1 MKIQIISI
9 LLILLYLPLNARLLN
24 ISIEKRASEE
34 IKKYSSFNLILEKE
48 YYTNFPTSEIEK
60 NIYKL
65 TEHFVKSI
73 MLNKTDYSLL
83 NSNYKEVNKYL
94 IQSELIDNKFLKYK
108 IFKIK
113 NINGIFK
120 SYSLIYTKMGFY
132 KLELYIENNVEPI
145 KIFNLNITY
154 FLKNSD
160 KISNEM
166 IFSPNEWK

>member
-1 MKIQIISI
+1 MKIQITAV
-9 LLILLYLPLNARLLN
+9 LLTLLNLSLNARLLN
-24 ISIEKRASEE
+24 ISIERRVNEE
-34 IKKYSSFNLILEKE
+34 IKTYSSFNLILEKE
-48 YYTNFPTSEIEK
+48 YYTGLPTSEIEK

-73 MLNKTDYSLL
+73 MLNKINYGLL

-108 IFKIK
+108 VFKIK

-120 SYSLIYTKMGFY
+120 SYSLIYTKKGFY
-132 KLELYIENNVEPI
+132 KLELYIENNTEPL
-145 KIFNLNITY
+145 KILNLNITY
-154 FLKNSD
+154 FLKTSD

-166 IFSPNEWK
+166 IFSPKE

>member
-113 NINGIFK
+113 NINGISK
-120 SYSLIYTKMGFY
+120 SYSLIYTKTGFY
-132 KLELYIENNVEPI
+132 KLELYIENNAEPI

-166 IFSPNEWK
+166 IFSPNE

>member
-1 MKIQIISI
+1 MKIQIIAM
-9 LLILLYLPLNARLLN
+9 LLILLYFPLNARLLN
-24 ISIEKRASEE
+24 ISIDKKAKEE

-48 YYTNFPTSEIEK
+48 YYTDFPTSEIEK

-65 TEHFVKSI
+65 TENFVKSI
-73 MLNKTDYSLL
+73 ILNKPDYNLL
-83 NSNYKEVNKYL
+83 NSNYKEANKYL

-120 SYSLIYTKMGFY
+120 SYSLIYTKKGFY
-132 KLELYIENNVEPI
+132 KLELYIEKNTEPI

-154 FLKNSD
+154 FLKNLD

-166 IFSPNEWK
+166 IFSLKE

>member
-166 IFSPNEWK
+166 IFSPNE

>member
-83 NSNYKEVNKYL
+83 NSNYKEINKYL

-120 SYSLIYTKMGFY
+120 SYSLIYTKTGFY

-166 IFSPNEWK
+166 IFSPNE

>member
-1 MKIQIISI
+1 MRIQIIAM
-9 LLILLYLPLNARLLN
+9 LLILLDFPLNARLLN
-24 ISIEKRASEE
+24 ISIEKRVKEE

-48 YYTNFPTSEIEK
+48 YYTDFPTSEIEK

-65 TEHFVKSI
+65 TENFVKSI
-73 MLNKTDYSLL
+73 ILNKPDYNLL
-83 NSNYKEVNKYL
+83 NSNYKEANKYL

-120 SYSLIYTKMGFY
+120 SYSLIYTKKGFY
-132 KLELYIENNVEPI
+132 KLELYIEKNTEPI

-154 FLKNSD
+154 FLKNLD

-166 IFSPNEWK
+166 IFSLKE

>member
-1 MKIQIISI
+1 MKIQIILV
-9 LLILLYLPLNARLLN
+9 LLTLLDFSLNARLLD
-24 ISIEKRASEE
+24 ISIEKRANEE
-34 IKKYSSFNLILEKE
+34 IKKYSSYNLILEKE

-60 NIYKL
+60 NIYNL

-73 MLNKTDYSLL
+73 MLNKANYGLL
-83 NSNYKEVNKYL
+83 NLNYREANKYL
-94 IQSELIDNKFLKYK
+94 IQSELIDKKFLKYK

-120 SYSLIYTKMGFY
+120 SYSLIYTKKGFY
-132 KLELYIENNVEPI
+132 KLELYIENNTEPL

-154 FLKNSD
+154 FLKSVN

-166 IFSPNEWK
+166 IFFPREWK

>member
-1 MKIQIISI
+1 MKIQITAV
-9 LLILLYLPLNARLLN
+9 LLTLLNLSLNARLLN
-24 ISIEKRASEE
+24 ISIERRANEE

-48 YYTNFPTSEIEK
+48 YYTGLPTSEIEK

-73 MLNKTDYSLL
+73 MLNKINYGLL
-83 NSNYKEVNKYL
+83 HSNYKEVNKYL

-108 IFKIK
+108 VFKIK

-120 SYSLIYTKMGFY
+120 SYSLIYTKKGFY
-132 KLELYIENNVEPI
+132 KLELYIENNTEPL
-145 KIFNLNITY
+145 KILNLNITY
-154 FLKNSD
+154 FLKTSD

-166 IFSPNEWK
+166 IFSPKE

>member
-1 MKIQIISI
+1 MKIQIIAM
-9 LLILLYLPLNARLLN
+9 LLTLLNLSLNARLLN
-24 ISIEKRASEE
+24 ISIEKRANEE

-48 YYTNFPTSEIEK
+48 YYTSLPTSEIEK

-73 MLNKTDYSLL
+73 MLNKIDYSSL
-83 NSNYKEVNKYL
+83 NLNYKEANKYL

-113 NINGIFK
+113 NINGTFK
-120 SYSLIYTKMGFY
+120 SYSLIYTKKGFY
-132 KLELYIENNVEPI
+132 KLELYIENNTESLE
-145 KIFNLNITY
+145 IFNLNITY
-154 FLKNSD
+154 FSKNSD

-166 IFSPNEWK
+166 IFSPKE

>member
-1 MKIQIISI
+1 MKTKIIAI
-9 LLILLYLPLNARLLN
+9 LLTLLNLPINARLLD
-24 ISIEKRASEE
+24 ISIETRVNEE

-60 NIYKL
+60 NIYEL

-73 MLNKTDYSLL
+73 ILNKTDYNLL

-94 IQSELIDNKFLKYK
+94 IQSELIDKKFLKYK

-120 SYSLIYTKMGFY
+120 SYSLIYTKEGFY
-132 KLELYIENNVEPI
+132 KLELYIENNTEPI

-160 KISNEM
+160 EISNEM
-166 IFSPNEWK
+166 IFSTKE

>member
-1 MKIQIISI
+1 MKIQIITMLFT
-9 LLILLYLPLNARLLN
+9 LLNFPLNARLLDL
-24 ISIEKRASEE
+24 SIEKKVNEE
-34 IKKYSSFNLILEKE
+34 IKQYSSFNLILEKE

-73 MLNKTDYSLL
+73 MINKTDYSLL
-83 NSNYKEVNKYL
+83 NLNYKEANKYL
-94 IQSELIDNKFLKYK
+94 IQSELIDTKFLKYK

-113 NINGIFK
+113 NINGNLK
-120 SYSLIYTKMGFY
+120 SYSLIYAKKGFY
-132 KLELYIENNVEPI
+132 KLELYIENNTEPI
-145 KIFNLNITY
+145 KILNLNITY

-166 IFSPNEWK
+166 IFFPKE

>member
-9 LLILLYLPLNARLLN
+9 LFVLLYFPLNARLLN

-113 NINGIFK
+113 NITGIFK
-120 SYSLIYTKMGFY
+120 SYSLIYTKTGFY
-132 KLELYIENNVEPI
+132 KLELYIENNVEPV

-166 IFSPNEWK
+166 IFSPNK

>member
-1 MKIQIISI
+1 MKIQIIAMP
-9 LLILLYLPLNARLLN
+9 LILLYFPLNARLLN
-24 ISIEKRASEE
+24 ISIEKKVKEE

-48 YYTNFPTSEIEK
+48 YYTDFPTSEIEK

-65 TEHFVKSI
+65 TENFVKSI
-73 MLNKTDYSLL
+73 ILNKPDYNLL
-83 NSNYKEVNKYL
+83 NSNYKEANKYL

-120 SYSLIYTKMGFY
+120 SYSLIYTKKGFY
-132 KLELYIENNVEPI
+132 KLELYIEKNTEPI

-154 FLKNSD
+154 FLKNLD

-166 IFSPNEWK
+166 IFSLKE

>member
-9 LLILLYLPLNARLLN
+9 LLILLYFPLNARLLN

-120 SYSLIYTKMGFY
+120 SYSLIYTQKRFY

-166 IFSPNEWK
+166 IFSPNE

>member
-1 MKIQIISI
+1 MKIQITAV
-9 LLILLYLPLNARLLN
+9 LLTLLNLSLNARLLN
-24 ISIEKRASEE
+24 ISIERRANEE

-48 YYTNFPTSEIEK
+48 YYTDFPTSEIEK

-73 MLNKTDYSLL
+73 MLNKINYGLL

-108 IFKIK
+108 VFKIK

-120 SYSLIYTKMGFY
+120 SYSLIYTKKGFY
-132 KLELYIENNVEPI
+132 KLELYIENNTEPL
-145 KIFNLNITY
+145 KILNLNITY
-154 FLKNSD
+154 FLKTSD

-166 IFSPNEWK
+166 IFSPKE

>member
-120 SYSLIYTKMGFY
+120 STKTGFY

-166 IFSPNEWK
+166 IFSPNE

>member
-108 IFKIK
+108 YLKLK
-113 NINGIFK
+113 
-120 SYSLIYTKMGFY
+120 Y
-132 KLELYIENNVEPI
+132 KWD
-145 KIFNLNITY
+145 F
-154 FLKNSD
+154 
-160 KISNEM
+160 
-166 IFSPNEWK
+166 